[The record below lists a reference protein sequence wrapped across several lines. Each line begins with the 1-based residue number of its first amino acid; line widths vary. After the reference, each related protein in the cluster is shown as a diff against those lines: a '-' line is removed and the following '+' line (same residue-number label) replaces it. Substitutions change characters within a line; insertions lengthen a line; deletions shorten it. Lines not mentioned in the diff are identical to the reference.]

1 MISHS
6 QRKAQKKVQQRAT
19 SNQHFEQPPKHSL
32 TSITPPPPPPQ
43 LTHSSHRL
51 ILLFSFLF
59 LLLLS
64 LFFTSCQCGVETSTT
79 GDKDAVKTVD
89 VDADNDGL
97 IEIHNL
103 AQFHAIRTDL
113 NGDGISD
120 EGVTVDNN
128 FRGSEGCPD
137 GGCEG
142 YELAGDL
149 NFDENGDG
157 EQNDTYNQD
166 DGTWEWEFN
175 PIDTFVGSYED
186 TINNFPPVVWK
197 FSGCNN
203 DGLIAHNIPQQE
215 HFNYCNGL
223 FQGEVVEALTSG
235 DQYTSR
241 VTIHNGNLPLSNF
254 FSPQSINWT
263 IELAQGVSVP
273 PVTVFQHTYSPYLS
287 FLLPSD
293 ASSEDCT
300 DVTNQTEAI
309 ANSSYS
315 IRTASCDTN
324 TYNTNSL
331 LFRGKFEYN
340 GYSITW
346 E

>member
-1 MISHS
+1 M
-6 QRKAQKKVQQRAT
+6 
-19 SNQHFEQPPKHSL
+19 
-32 TSITPPPPPPQ
+32 
-43 LTHSSHRL
+43 
-51 ILLFSFLF
+51 
-59 LLLLS
+59 
-64 LFFTSCQCGVETSTT
+64 
-79 GDKDAVKTVD
+79 D

-120 EGVTVDNN
+120 EGATEDSNL
-128 FRGSEGCPD
+128 RGAVGCPD

-175 PIDTFVGSYED
+175 PIDTFVGSFEKIGG
-186 TINNFPPVVWK
+186 TPIANWEFN
-197 FSGCNN
+197 GCNSA
-203 DGLIAHNIPQQE
+203 GLIAFDTSQA
-215 HFNYCNGL
+215 HFNHCDGL
-223 FQGEVVEALTSG
+223 FQGGAVEELTSG
-235 DQYTSR
+235 GQNVSK
-241 VTIHNGNLPLSNF
+241 VTIHNGNLPLFNF
-254 FSPQSINWT
+254 FSPDCMSTNWT
-263 IELAQGVSVP
+263 IKFSHEADTIFEL
-273 PVTVFQHTYSPYLS
+273 TYSPYLS

-300 DVTNQTEAI
+300 DVTNQTGLI

>member
-6 QRKAQKKVQQRAT
+6 QQKTQKKAEEKTQQKAH
-19 SNQHFEQPPKHSL
+19 SNQPH
-32 TSITPPPPPPQ
+32 T
-43 LTHSSHRL
+43 RRVL
-51 ILLFSFLF
+51 IPLFLFSTFF
-59 LLLLS
+59 IS
-64 LFFTSCQCGVETSTT
+64 LFFVNCQCGVETTDTPSSIPCDPKDPNSDC
-79 GDKDAVKTVD
+79 DKDGIKDTAD

-97 IEIHNL
+97 IEIHTL

-113 NGDGISD
+113 DGDGISD
-120 EGVTVDNN
+120 EGATEDSN

-166 DGTWEWEFN
+166 DGTWEWEFD
-175 PIDTFVGSYED
+175 PTAVFVASYEN
-186 TINNFPPVVWK
+186 TINSLPPVFWE
-197 FSGCNN
+197 FTGCNTTGN
-203 DGLIAHNIPQQE
+203 IAHGASSLE
-215 HFNYCNGL
+215 HFNHCDGL

-235 DQYTSR
+235 NQYASK
-241 VTIHNGNLPLSNF
+241 VTIHNGNVFHLSNF
-254 FSPQSINWT
+254 FSPDSMSTNWT
-263 IELAQGVSVP
+263 VRVQDKGV
-273 PVTVFQHTYSPYLS
+273 TLFQYTYTYSPYLS
-287 FLLPSD
+287 FLP
-293 ASSEDCT
+293 SSEDYT
-300 DVTNQTEAI
+300 DVTNQPGAT

-315 IRTASCDTN
+315 IRIPDI
-324 TYNTNSL
+324 YNTNS
-331 LFRGKFEYN
+331 FRGKFEYN

>member
-1 MISHS
+1 M
-6 QRKAQKKVQQRAT
+6 
-19 SNQHFEQPPKHSL
+19 
-32 TSITPPPPPPQ
+32 
-43 LTHSSHRL
+43 
-51 ILLFSFLF
+51 
-59 LLLLS
+59 
-64 LFFTSCQCGVETSTT
+64 
-79 GDKDAVKTVD
+79 D

-120 EGVTVDNN
+120 EGATEDSNL
-128 FRGSEGCPD
+128 RGAVGCPD

-166 DGTWEWEFN
+166 DGTWEWEFD
-175 PIDTFVGSYED
+175 PTDVFVGSFEN
-186 TINNFPPVVWK
+186 TASLTPRSLWEFG
-197 FSGCNN
+197 GCNAN
-203 DGLIAHNIPQQE
+203 GNIFHGLPSQE
-215 HFNYCNGL
+215 HFNHCDNL

-235 DQYTSR
+235 DQYASK
-241 VTIHNGNLPLSNF
+241 VTIHNGTLPLSNF
-254 FSPQSINWT
+254 FSPHSIDWT
-263 IELAQGVSVP
+263 VKLLDRG
-273 PVTVFQHTYSPYLS
+273 VTVFEHTYSPYLS

-300 DVTNQTEAI
+300 DVTNQTGLI